1 MPTPLK
7 STPFEPAPL
16 NPALV
21 NALAPPIMAAAEWV
35 AGRTFPADRPLI
47 NVAQAV
53 PADPPPLM
61 LRNAMADAVLN
72 DPSVHLYGPVLGD
85 EELRDE
91 ISQRWS
97 HAYGG
102 DIARSNV
109 AVTAG
114 CNQAFCAAIAS
125 VGGAGDEVIL
135 PTPWYFN
142 HKMWLDM
149 AEMTTVPLPCGD
161 DCLPNPEQAT
171 ALITQRTKAIVL
183 VTPNNPTGAIY
194 SPALVAEFA
203 NLAKEHGLALIIDE
217 TYRDYISDEKPPH
230 DQFQDPDWGDY
241 LIHLYSFSKLFRLTG
256 HRTGALIAG
265 AARVEQI
272 EKFLD
277 TTTICPPRLG
287 QVAALTGLR
296 AAAQL
301 APAERKEFNA
311 RKSVL
316 VEEFNAG
323 VGDWS
328 LLSAGAF
335 FAYVRHPFEADSETV
350 AKALV
355 EKASLLCLPGT
366 MFAPRIAEGGDGM
379 AEQTCRIAFANVDAA
394 KLREVAARL
403 RSFEL

>member
-1 MPTPLK
+1 MPA
-7 STPFEPAPL
+7 SVPAPL
-16 NPALV
+16 NPALI

-35 AGRTFPADRPLI
+35 AGREFPASKPLI
-47 NVAQAV
+47 NLAQAV
-53 PADPPPLM
+53 PADPPPQM
-61 LRNAMADAVLN
+61 LRDAMADAVLN
-72 DPSVHLYGPVLGD
+72 DPGVHLYGPVLGD
-85 EELRDE
+85 DALRDE
-91 ISQRWS
+91 ISERWS
-97 HAYGG
+97 SAYAGN
-102 DIARSNV
+102 IAQSNV

-149 AEMTTVPLPCGD
+149 AEMKAVPLPCSA
-161 DCLPNPEQAT
+161 DCLPSPEKAAT
-171 ALITQRTKAIVL
+171 LITDRTKAIVL

-194 SPALVAEFA
+194 SPVLVAEFA
-203 NLAKEHGLALIIDE
+203 ELAKRHGLALIIDE
-217 TYRDYISDEKPPH
+217 TYRDYLPGDVPPH
-230 DQFQDPDWGDY
+230 DQFQDPDWGGY

-265 AARVEQI
+265 VERVAEI

-287 QVAALTGLR
+287 QVAALAGLR

-301 APAERKEFNA
+301 APAERTEFGN
-311 RKSVL
+311 RKAVL
-316 VEEFNAG
+316 VEEFEKG
-323 VGDWS
+323 VGDWQ

-335 FAYVRHPFEADSETV
+335 FAYVRHPFDTDSETV

-355 EKASLLCLPGT
+355 AQASLLCLPGL
-366 MFAPRIAEGGDGM
+366 MFAPSISEGGDGM
-379 AEQTCRIAFANVDAA
+379 AEKTCRIAFANVDAA

-403 RSFEL
+403 RSFRL